1 MQTAGQGD
9 EQPLYRYVFGNAEFD
24 EARGE
29 LRVGGLVV
37 ELEHRPLQV
46 LAWLLRHAD
55 EVVPRENLFDTVW
68 AGRPTVDNVLAN
80 AVAKLRKV
88 LGATGR
94 ERIVNVPRV
103 GYRLC
108 GPVERTVS
116 GRHLNSR
123 LDLAVGQSVPGRE
136 HFRLREQLG
145 PSRGNEAW
153 LARHDK
159 TGELRVYKF
168 SVDGERLA
176 ALKREATIHRL
187 LHESLGDH
195 DDFVRVIDW
204 NFATAPFYL
213 ECEYGGPDLLRW
225 AESEPGLAGLDQSQR
240 LHLFLQIAD
249 AIAAAHGVGVLHKDI
264 KPANVLMQ
272 PHGEGWQPRLA
283 DFGSSRLLEPE
294 RLQELGITA
303 MGLTMTQVM
312 GDSSATPL
320 YLAPE
325 LLAGQAPTVQSD
337 VYALGLMLYQ
347 LMIGDLRRPLAPG
360 WETDIEDELLREDIA
375 AATDGAPTRRLG
387 SVGELCARLR
397 RRGARQIERKRLHD
411 AEARAQRA
419 EHRLERSRARRPWIA
434 AALLTLLVGLDMS
447 LWQFQRARVARD
459 DAQHQAAIAT
469 ATNRFLNEDL
479 LGAGIGGDS
488 PAWYEKNPRLSE
500 ILDAAAVRLDQ
511 RFGKAPLLA
520 ASLRQTL
527 GRAYRSTGNY
537 RKALVQLQ
545 AAADL
550 LHRTLGDGDERS
562 LLAEYELAVMQAHMS
577 QFKQASDRLD
587 RADAAAGARR
597 QAVSEISLRS
607 HLAHGDLAYQQM
619 QVQVALGNYKAAQT
633 MQKILRPDDA
643 LMSAHL
649 LLGIAGCELRLDHAA
664 AAEGIAREVLAGPPY
679 TQQRVGLAVLALAY
693 SRLGDALR
701 AQGHY
706 PEAIAAT
713 RQAVA
718 DYEAVQGT
726 SGQGTI
732 SALSS
737 LSYLYSLDGDVAKS
751 LSSQREVYRRALS
764 RWGSGNQYTL
774 IELLNLGSQ
783 EEEAGDLTSALADLL
798 AAERG
803 LLTVSGERSPSVQA
817 ARATRA
823 DVLSQLGRNT
833 EALAL
838 VEHVDPAAY
847 QASTSDPGRAA
858 VLKALKAQILLRLGR
873 RAEGLPQ
880 MREAIREMRSASV
893 SDEEITPYLKA
904 LSDSVVATK

>member
-1 MQTAGQGD
+1 MPSIGPSE
-9 EQPLYRYVFGNAEFD
+9 EQPLYRYAFGNVEFD

-37 ELEHRPLQV
+37 DLEHRPLQV
-46 LAWLLRHAD
+46 LACLLHRAD
-55 EVVPRENLFDTVW
+55 EVVPREELFDTVW

-88 LGATGR
+88 LGATEH

-116 GRHLNSR
+116 GRHLHSR
-123 LDLAVGQSVPGRE
+123 LDLAKGQSVPGRE
-136 HFRLREQLG
+136 HFHLREQLG
-145 PSRGNEAW
+145 PSRGNEVW
-153 LARHDK
+153 LAQHDK

-187 LHESLGDH
+187 LHESLGDR

-204 NFATAPFYL
+204 NFATAPYYL
-213 ECEYGGPDLLRW
+213 ECEYGGPDLARW
-225 AESEPGLAGLDQSQR
+225 AEGVSGLARLDQSQR
-240 LHLFLQIAD
+240 LQLFVQIAD
-249 AIAAAHGVGVLHKDI
+249 AIAAAHSVGVLHKDI

-272 PHGEGWQPRLA
+272 PRGEGWQPRLA
-283 DFGSSRLLEPE
+283 DFGSSRLLEPQ

-303 MGLTMTQVM
+303 MGLTMTQIV

-325 LLAGQAPTVQSD
+325 LLAGHAPTVQSD

-347 LMIGDLRRPLAPG
+347 LMVGDLRHPQAPG
-360 WETDIEDELLREDIA
+360 WEADIEDELLREDIA
-375 AATDGAPTRRLG
+375 AATDGAPARRLG
-387 SVGELCARLR
+387 SVGDLCARLR
-397 RRGARQIERKRLHD
+397 RRDARRIERDRLHD

-419 EHRLERSRARRPWIA
+419 EHRLERSRARRPWVA
-434 AALLTLLVGLDMS
+434 AALLMLLIGLGTS
-447 LWQFQRARVARD
+447 LWQFQRARTARD

-500 ILDAAAVRLDQ
+500 ILDAAALRLDQ
-511 RFGKAPLLA
+511 HFGKAPLLA
-520 ASLRQTL
+520 AGLRQTL
-527 GRAYRSTGNY
+527 GRAYRSTGAY

-550 LHRTLGDGDERS
+550 LQQSLGRGDERS
-562 LLAEYELAVMQAHMS
+562 VLAEYELAVMEAHLS
-577 QFKQASDRLD
+577 QFKQATERLD
-587 RADAAAGARR
+587 RADAIVGARR
-597 QAVSEISLRS
+597 QSVSEISLRS
-607 HLAHGDLAYQQM
+607 HLARGDLAYQQM
-619 QVQVALGNYKAAQT
+619 QVQVALDNYRAAQT
-633 MQKILRPDDA
+633 MQKILHPDDA
-643 LMSAHL
+643 LMAAHL

-664 AAEGIAREVLAGPPY
+664 AAERIARDVLAGPAY
-679 TQQRVGLAVLALAY
+679 TQQRVGLVVLALAHL
-693 SRLGDALR
+693 RLGNALR
-701 AQGHY
+701 AQGKY
-706 PEAIAAT
+706 AGAIAAT
-713 RQAVA
+713 RLAVA
-718 DYEAVQGT
+718 DYEATQGAG
-726 SGQGTI
+726 GQGTI

-737 LSYLYSLDGDVAKS
+737 LSYLYSLDGEAAKS
-751 LSSQREVYRRALS
+751 LSTQRDVYQRALA
-764 RWGSGNQYTL
+764 RWGSGSQYTL
-774 IELLNLGSQ
+774 VEQLNLGSQ
-783 EEEAGDLTSALADLL
+783 EQEAGDLKSALVNVR

-803 LLTVSGERSPSVQA
+803 LLAVSGERSPTVQA
-817 ARATRA
+817 ARAMRA
-823 DVLSQLGRNT
+823 EVLSQLGRND

-838 VEHVDPAAY
+838 VEHADPVAY

-858 VLKALKAQILLRLGR
+858 VLRALKAQILLRLGWH
-873 RAEGLPQ
+873 ADGLAQ
-880 MREAIREMRSASV
+880 MQQALHDMQAAGVPSEEMATYRNAVSV
-893 SDEEITPYLKA
+893 QGLT
-904 LSDSVVATK
+904 TK

>member
-1 MQTAGQGD
+1 MQTVGQGD
-9 EQPLYRYVFGNAEFD
+9 EQPLYRYAFGNAEFD

-29 LRVGGLVV
+29 LSVGGRVV

-46 LAWLLRHAD
+46 LACLLHHAD
-55 EVVPRENLFDTVW
+55 EVVPREELFDTVW

-88 LGATGR
+88 LGAA
-94 ERIVNVPRV
+94 EHARIVNVPRV

-116 GRHLNSR
+116 GRRLHSR
-123 LDLAVGQSVPGRE
+123 LDLAAGQSVPGRE

-187 LHESLGDH
+187 LHESLGDR

-204 NFATAPFYL
+204 NFATAPYYL
-213 ECEYGGPDLLRW
+213 ECEYGGPDLARW
-225 AESEPGLAGLDQSQR
+225 AEGEPGLASLDQSQR
-240 LHLFLQIAD
+240 LQLFLQIAA

-272 PHGEGWQPRLA
+272 PHGDGWQPRLA

-303 MGLTMTQVM
+303 MGLTMTQAI

-325 LLAGQAPTVQSD
+325 LLAGHAPSVQSD

-347 LMIGDLRRPLAPG
+347 LSVGDLRRPLAPG
-360 WETDIEDELLREDIA
+360 WEADIGDELLREDIA
-375 AATDGAPTRRLG
+375 AATDGTPARRLG

-397 RRGARQIERKRLHD
+397 RRQARKVERARLHH
-411 AEARAQRA
+411 AEARARIA

-434 AALLTLLVGLDMS
+434 AALLTLLIGLGMS
-447 LWQFQRARVARD
+447 LWQFQRARLARD
-459 DAQHQAAIAT
+459 DAQHQAALAT
-469 ATNRFLNEDL
+469 ATNRFLNQDL

-488 PAWYEKNPRLSE
+488 PAWYERNPRLSE
-500 ILDAAAVRLDQ
+500 ILDAAALRLDQ

-527 GRAYRSTGNY
+527 GRAYRSTGDY
-537 RKALVQLQ
+537 GKAMVQLQ
-545 AAADL
+545 LAADL
-550 LHRTLGDGDERS
+550 LERTVGDSDERS
-562 LLAEYELAVMQAHMS
+562 LLAEYELVVMQAHMS
-577 QFKQASDRLD
+577 QFKQAKVRLD
-587 RADAAAGARR
+587 RADAAAGTRR
-597 QAVSEISLRS
+597 QSVSEISLRS
-607 HLAHGDLAYQQM
+607 HLARGDLAYQQM
-619 QVQVALGNYKAAQT
+619 QVQAALDNYQAAQT
-633 MQKILRPDDA
+633 MQKILHPDDA

-649 LLGIAGCELRLDHAA
+649 LLGIAGCELRLDHADA
-664 AAEGIAREVLAGPPY
+664 AARIARQVLAGPAY
-679 TQQRVGLAVLALAY
+679 TQQRVGLAVLALAS

-701 AQGHY
+701 AQGRY
-706 PEAIAAT
+706 AEAIAAT

-718 DYEAVQGT
+718 DYEASQGA

-732 SALSS
+732 TALSS
-737 LSYLYSLDGDVAKS
+737 LSYLYSLDGDAAKS
-751 LSSQREVYRRALS
+751 LSIQRDVYERARA
-764 RWGSGNQYTL
+764 RWGSTNQYTL
-774 IELLNLGSQ
+774 VEQLNLGSQ
-783 EEEAGDLTSALADLL
+783 EQQVGDLQAALSDLQ

-803 LLTVSGERSPSVQA
+803 LLVVSGEQSPSVQA
-817 ARATRA
+817 ARAARA
-823 DVLSQLGRNT
+823 DVLSQLGRHA

-838 VEHVDPAAY
+838 VEHVDPVAY

-858 VLKALKAQILLRLGR
+858 VLKALKAHILLRLGR

-880 MREAIREMRSASV
+880 LREAVQEMRSAGV
-893 SDEEITPYLKA
+893 PGKEIAPYLKD
-904 LSDSVVATK
+904 LSDHTAATR

>member
-1 MQTAGQGD
+1 MQQAGSGD
-9 EQPLYRYVFGNAEFD
+9 EHPLYRYAFGNAEFD
-24 EARGE
+24 EVRGE
-29 LRVGGLVV
+29 LRVDGLLV

-46 LAWLLRHAD
+46 LTCLLHRAD
-55 EVVPRENLFDTVW
+55 EVVPREELFDTVW

-80 AVAKLRKV
+80 AVAKLRKA
-88 LGATGR
+88 LGSATR
-94 ERIVNVPRV
+94 ERLVNVPRV

-116 GRHLNSR
+116 GRRMRSG
-123 LDLAVGQSVPGRE
+123 LALTVGQSVPGRE
-136 HFRLREQLG
+136 HFHLREQLG
-145 PSRGNEAW
+145 TSRGNEVW

-168 SVDGERLA
+168 SADGERLA

-187 LHESLGDH
+187 LRESLGDR

-204 NFATAPFYL
+204 NFALAPFYL
-213 ECEYGGPDLLRW
+213 ECEYGGPDLAVW
-225 AESEPGLAGLDQSQR
+225 AGGEQGLATLDQSQR
-240 LHLFLQIAD
+240 LRLFLAIAD
-249 AIAAAHGVGVLHKDI
+249 AIAAAHGAGVLHKDI

-272 PHGEGWQPRLA
+272 RRGESWQPRLA

-294 RLQELGITA
+294 RLNELGITA

-347 LMIGDLRRPLAPG
+347 LLVGDLRRTLAPG
-360 WETDIEDELLREDIA
+360 WEADIGDELLREDIA
-375 AATDGAPTRRLG
+375 AATDGAPARRLG

-397 RRGARQIERKRLHD
+397 RCDARRIERRRLRD

-419 EHRLERSRARRPWIA
+419 EHRLQRSRARRPWIA
-434 AALLTLLVGLDMS
+434 AALLALLVGLGMS
-447 LWQFQRARVARD
+447 LWQFQRARMARD

-488 PAWYEKNPRLSE
+488 PAWYEKNPHLSD
-500 ILDAAAVRLDQ
+500 ILDAAAGRLDQ
-511 RFGKAPLLA
+511 RLDKAPLLA
-520 ASLRQTL
+520 AGLHQTL

-537 RKALVQLQ
+537 GKALAQLQ

-550 LHRTLGDGDERS
+550 LRRQLGPGDERS
-562 LLAEYELAVMQAHMS
+562 LLAEYELAVVQAHMS
-577 QFKQASDRLD
+577 QFRLAGERLD
-587 RADAAAGARR
+587 RADAAAGVRR

-619 QVQVALGNYKAAQT
+619 QVQEALDNYRAAQT
-633 MQKILRPDDA
+633 MQRILHPDDV

-649 LLGIAGCELRLDHAA
+649 LLGMAGCELRLNHAV
-664 AAEGIAREVLAGPPY
+664 AAERVAREVLAGPPY
-679 TQQRVGLAVLALAY
+679 TAQQIGIGVLALAH

-701 AQGHY
+701 AQGNY
-706 PEAIAAT
+706 PGAIAAT
-713 RQAVA
+713 REAVA
-718 DYEAVQGT
+718 DYEAAQGP

-737 LSYLYSLDGDVAKS
+737 LGYLYALGGDATKS
-751 LSSQREVYRRALS
+751 LGIQRDVYQRARA
-764 RWGSGNQYTL
+764 RWGVDSQYAL
-774 IELLNLGSQ
+774 VERLNLGLQ
-783 EEEAGDLTSALADLL
+783 EQGVGDFRAALVDLQ

-803 LLTVSGERSPSVQA
+803 LLAVSGEASPSVQA
-817 ARATRA
+817 ARAARA
-823 DVLSQLGRNT
+823 DVLSELGRNV

-838 VEHVDPAAY
+838 VKQVDPVAY

-858 VLKALKAQILLRLGR
+858 VLKASRARILLRLGPSAEALTQLRQAVRDMQAAGVSGQEMAPYR
-873 RAEGLPQ
+873 RALL
-880 MREAIREMRSASV
+880 
-893 SDEEITPYLKA
+893 DTT
-904 LSDSVVATK
+904 VATP